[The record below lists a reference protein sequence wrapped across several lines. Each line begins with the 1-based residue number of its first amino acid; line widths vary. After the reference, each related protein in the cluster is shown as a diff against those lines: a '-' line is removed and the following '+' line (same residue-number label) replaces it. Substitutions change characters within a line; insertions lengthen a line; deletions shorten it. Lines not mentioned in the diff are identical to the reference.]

1 MPEDLQSILKAL
13 SNKKW
18 FSEDQYNRALIKFS
32 WSAHESTDRPQSV
45 RLDSKTTKLK
55 GKAISNWV
63 HIRNWPIII
72 EPFIKD
78 SEDSVLMLGLK
89 LHELVERITA
99 NSFYPY
105 ELELLKETVLS
116 YLDLRKEERI
126 KFPAVFQRPKPRH
139 HFIR

>member
-32 WSAHESTDRPQSV
+32 WSSHESTDRPQSV

-78 SEDSVLMLGLK
+78 S
-89 LHELVERITA
+89 
-99 NSFYPY
+99 
-105 ELELLKETVLS
+105 
-116 YLDLRKEERI
+116 
-126 KFPAVFQRPKPRH
+126 
-139 HFIR
+139 